1 MTSLISHPPRTDE
14 TMTHFFRVCM
24 EKVAELSYRI
34 ILTNKGPVHAARE
47 EVYHG
52 VDAFVRL
59 VMVLLKI
66 NGSGDPAKDQ
76 NKIKLLNK
84 VTFINK

>member
-1 MTSLISHPPRTDE
+1 
-14 TMTHFFRVCM
+14 MTHFFRVCM